1 MQASAWYEQEALLT
15 EAIEAAYLARDMERV
30 ARLIERVHE
39 QNFSEP
45 RTMLR
50 WLEQLPEAV
59 LREHPIL
66 CFLFATELRFPVK
79 LWFAQEAAL
88 AAEAASIPSA
98 ERARIETLLS
108 MAEEGWRRSG
118 EVSWI
123 GAIWAHRALSAL
135 LDEEPFS
142 SVVNFARQA
151 LIFLPRKGA
160 LDRRVQMYRSSCLF
174 FVGKEKL
181 DLGQVDEARELLLQA
196 EADNLPP
203 GNRFLAVDILLT
215 LGKIY
220 LAQGA
225 LSLAQKYLRQALSD
239 ARELDDEKVI
249 VEAQLELTRL
259 EGRAETSWQVSPLSA
274 QEERVLQGL
283 SAGLSNQEIANT
295 LIISINTV
303 KYHVKHLYQKL
314 GVSNRLQAS
323 EAARQ
328 LRLSSSAP
336 RLLAEQQR
344 NEPR

>member
-1 MQASAWYEQEALLT
+1 M
-15 EAIEAAYLARDMERV
+15 EAAYVARDMERV

-45 RTMLR
+45 QTMLR

-59 LREHPIL
+59 LREHPLL

-98 ERARIETLLS
+98 ERRRIETLLS

-151 LIFLPRKGA
+151 LVFLPRKGA
-160 LDRRVQMYRSSCLF
+160 LDRPVQIYRSPSLF
-174 FVGKEKL
+174 FFVKENL
-181 DLGQVDEARELLLQA
+181 HLPHSDDAPPILLQA

-203 GNRFLAVDILLT
+203 GNRFLA
-215 LGKIY
+215 
-220 LAQGA
+220 
-225 LSLAQKYLRQALSD
+225 
-239 ARELDDEKVI
+239 
-249 VEAQLELTRL
+249 
-259 EGRAETSWQVSPLSA
+259 
-274 QEERVLQGL
+274 
-283 SAGLSNQEIANT
+283 
-295 LIISINTV
+295 
-303 KYHVKHLYQKL
+303 
-314 GVSNRLQAS
+314 
-323 EAARQ
+323 
-328 LRLSSSAP
+328 
-336 RLLAEQQR
+336 
-344 NEPR
+344 